1 MGKDAMKS
9 FATKYTVTARDH
21 AQITGLLSDP
31 KHCSH
36 VSIEV
41 QRSLYERLQCAECV
55 EATEISGELVSMNS
69 PFYLQDQTTGE
80 VIKHWLCYPEAAG
93 YSAND
98 LSILSPLGAQV
109 LGCRVGDEVVVDD
122 ANGRR
127 RRFTV
132 LRILA

>member
-1 MGKDAMKS
+1 MKS
-9 FATKYTVTARDH
+9 VATKYTVTTRDRTKITELLNDPQVCNH
-21 AQITGLLSDP
+21 ASADAQRLLRD
-31 KHCSH
+31 
-36 VSIEV
+36 
-41 QRSLYERLQCAECV
+41 RLQRAASV
-55 EATEISGELVSMNS
+55 EASQVSGELVSMNS

-80 VIKHWLCYPEAAG
+80 VIKQWLCYPDAAG

-109 LGCRVGDEVVVDD
+109 LGCRVGDEIVVDD

-132 LRILA
+132 LRVLA

>member
-1 MGKDAMKS
+1 MKS
-9 FATKYTVTARDH
+9 LAIKYTVTTRDH
-21 AQITGLLSDP
+21 AQITGLLDDP
-31 KHCSH
+31 TLCRYA
-36 VSIEV
+36 SIEV
-41 QRSLYERLQCAECV
+41 LRSLRERLQHAECV
-55 EATEISGELVSMNS
+55 EASQISGELVSMNS

-80 VIKHWLCYPEAAG
+80 VIKHWLCYPNVAG

-98 LSILSPLGAQV
+98 LSILSPLGAQI
-109 LGCRVGDEVVVDD
+109 LGCRLGDEVVVDD

>member
-1 MGKDAMKS
+1 MGKVAMKS
-9 FATKYTVTARDH
+9 LATKYTVTTRDH
-21 AQITGLLSDP
+21 AQITGLLNDP
-31 KHCSH
+31 QVCDHALP
-36 VSIEV
+36 EV
-41 QRSLYERLQCAECV
+41 LRSLCERLQRAECV
-55 EATEISGELVSMNS
+55 EASQVSGELISMNS

-80 VIKHWLCYPEAAG
+80 VIKHWLCSPDAAG

-98 LSILSPLGAQV
+98 LSILSPLGANV
-109 LGCRVGDEVVVDD
+109 LGCRVGDEIVVDD